1 MAVHVTVVVN
11 GAIIFY
17 RLWKANAVASD
28 RLPMASARCPIIAAR
43 VYLTIYPRVR
53 ARRANRDVEI

>member
-1 MAVHVTVVVN
+1 MAVQVTLVVS

-17 RLWKANAVASD
+17 PPRKANAVASD
-28 RLPMASARCPIIAAR
+28 RLLMASACCPIIAAR

>member
-1 MAVHVTVVVN
+1 MAVQATLVVS

-28 RLPMASARCPIIAAR
+28 RPLIASACRPIIAAR
-43 VYLTIYPRVR
+43 VYLTICPRVR